1 MITSPDRQTFREA
14 VALVAAR
21 AKASCPRPSMVASKC
36 DQAGLGA

>member
-21 AKASCPRPSMVASKC
+21 IAILPQTVNGRIEC